1 MIGVY
6 LFDFFV
12 VASFSN
18 SRVPLTGIQQVIDS
32 ATVSDVDVQAERLV
46 DFSIVDTLE
55 TSGFIDAVFKQ

>member
-6 LFDFFV
+6 LFEFFV
-12 VASFSN
+12 VAPFSN
-18 SRVPLTGIQQVIDS
+18 SRIPLTGIQQVIDS

-55 TSGFIDAVFKQ
+55 TSGFIDAVFKE